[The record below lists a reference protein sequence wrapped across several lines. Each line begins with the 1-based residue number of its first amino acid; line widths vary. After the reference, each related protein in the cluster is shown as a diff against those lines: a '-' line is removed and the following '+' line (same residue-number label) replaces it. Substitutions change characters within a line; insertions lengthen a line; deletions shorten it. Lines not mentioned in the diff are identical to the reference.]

1 MVLID
6 FKERE
11 VKLNSN
17 TSKGRIGSKTTRT
30 KPSSGS
36 LMKRAD
42 GRWEGRVTV
51 GYDPMTG
58 KQKRK
63 SVYGH
68 TKSEARKKLSA
79 IMNEIDE
86 GTYQDVE
93 RIKVNQWLDI
103 WLDEF
108 CGDKKPLSM
117 QKYRG
122 TLNQNVRPYIGNKY
136 LDKLTTMD
144 VQRLYNYL
152 ANPKTG
158 RGLNPKTVKDVHS
171 MLRRSLEIAIRNGLI
186 KENPCNGTILPH
198 IPKVDVNPLT
208 NDQIQ
213 DFLVITGKDPIYGT
227 FYQVALFTG
236 MRKSEVMGLTWDN
249 VDFEHGIIYI
259 QKQLQ
264 QLTEKNGGYQFTSLK
279 NNKVRSIRPAA
290 YVMNLLR
297 IQYQEQMRH
306 AMNAG
311 SSWLAWTD
319 ENSHRTALVF
329 TDEIGQH
336 LKQQTVYKRYKAIV
350 TEMGIPERR
359 LHDLRHTFAVVCIE
373 NGDDIKTVQCNLGH
387 ASSSFTLDVYGHL
400 SESMKTASSERMES
414 FIDGLTAKKANA
426 FIPEDEDSAISSK
439 NGEIIDFQQVIRQEK
454 FGS

>member
-1 MVLID
+1 
-6 FKERE
+6 
-11 VKLNSN
+11 
-17 TSKGRIGSKTTRT
+17 
-30 KPSSGS
+30 
-36 LMKRAD
+36 
-42 GRWEGRVTV
+42 
-51 GYDPMTG
+51 
-58 KQKRK
+58 
-63 SVYGH
+63 
-68 TKSEARKKLSA
+68 
-79 IMNEIDE
+79 
-86 GTYQDVE
+86 
-93 RIKVNQWLDI
+93 
-103 WLDEF
+103 
-108 CGDKKPLSM
+108 
-117 QKYRG
+117 
-122 TLNQNVRPYIGNKY
+122 
-136 LDKLTTMD
+136 
-144 VQRLYNYL
+144 
-152 ANPKTG
+152 
-158 RGLNPKTVKDVHS
+158 
-171 MLRRSLEIAIRNGLI
+171 
-186 KENPCNGTILPH
+186 
-198 IPKVDVNPLT
+198 
-208 NDQIQ
+208 
-213 DFLVITGKDPIYGT
+213 
-227 FYQVALFTG
+227 
-236 MRKSEVMGLTWDN
+236 MGLTWDN

>member
-1 MVLID
+1 M
-6 FKERE
+6 
-11 VKLNSN
+11 N
-17 TSKGRIGSKTTRT
+17 TNASKGLTGTKTTRT
-30 KPSSGS
+30 KPSTGS
-36 LMKRAD
+36 LIKRSD

-63 SVYGH
+63 SVYGR
-68 TKSEARKKLSA
+68 TKSEVRKKLSA
-79 IMNEIDE
+79 IIDEVDE
-86 GTYQDVE
+86 GTYQDVK
-93 RIKVNQWLDI
+93 RMKVNQWLDI

-122 TLNQNVRPYIGNKY
+122 TLNQDVRPYIGEKY

-144 VQRLYNYL
+144 IQRLYNYL
-152 ANPKTG
+152 SNPKTG

-186 KENPCNGTILPH
+186 KENPCNGTILPR

-208 NDQIQ
+208 NEQIQ
-213 DFLVITGKDPIYGT
+213 DFLEITGEDPIYGA

-236 MRKSEVMGLTWDN
+236 MRKSEVLGLTWDN
-249 VDFEHGIIYI
+249 VDFNHGILCI

-279 NNKVRSIRPAA
+279 NNKVRSIRPAP
-290 YVMNLLR
+290 YVMNLLKIR
-297 IQYQEQMRH
+297 YAEQEQFAER
-306 AMNAG
+306 AG
-311 SSWLAWTD
+311 SSWLAWKD
-319 ENSHRTALVF
+319 EASHRTALVF
-329 TDEIGQH
+329 TDELGHH
-336 LKQQTVYKRYKAIV
+336 LTQQTVYKKYKAIV
-350 TEMGIPERR
+350 TKMGIPERR

-400 SESMKTASSERMES
+400 SESMKTASSERMET
-414 FIDGLTAKKANA
+414 FIDGITTKKATA
-426 FIPEDEDSAISSK
+426 FIPESEKPEESSK
-439 NGEIIDFQQVIRQEK
+439 NGELIDFNRIIHEKK